1 MGVSLVGTSP
11 KGQWSD
17 LPMPILI
24 RRRHRMS
31 RVGAGVSAG
40 LWSGVQIRK
49 SPWKSIWESWAEM
62 EGRRTGK
69 TEGGRCTGRGS
80 GWCGQEGVW
89 PRSHLP
95 CRRGSLTSLAGG
107 AAGQWGGGCGGR
119 EQTGPWSPEACGIGT
134 TPSPLQTPAKP
145 GGSPRNE

>member
-1 MGVSLVGTSP
+1 MGTSP

-17 LPMPILI
+17 LPVPILI